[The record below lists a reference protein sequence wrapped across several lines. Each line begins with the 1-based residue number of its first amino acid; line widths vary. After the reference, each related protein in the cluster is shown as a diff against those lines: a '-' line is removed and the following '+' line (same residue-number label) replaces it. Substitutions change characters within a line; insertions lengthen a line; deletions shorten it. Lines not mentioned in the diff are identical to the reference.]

1 MFAQV
6 HSIILQTQRHN
17 ISLMCKNQR
26 GFIAEIQENENMCP
40 HKHVYTMF
48 TAALLYQSSNGG
60 LNGKH
65 SNVYQLMDG
74 YIKCGLYPYTM
85 VLFYHR
91 KIYTITWMSLER
103 GHVPSERRLFQKIV
117 YMVPIRNTPI
127 ETGCS
132 LVIRDRREG
141 GGYREGLG

>member
-1 MFAQV
+1 
-6 HSIILQTQRHN
+6 
-17 ISLMCKNQR
+17 
-26 GFIAEIQENENMCP
+26 MCP

-91 KIYTITWMSLER
+91 KIHTITWMNLER
-103 GHVPSERRLFQKIV
+103 GHVSSERCLFQKIV
-117 YMVPIRNTPI
+117 YMVPLIRNTPI

-132 LVIRDRREG
+132 LAIAQGQERGWGIQG
-141 GGYREGLG
+141 GTANAYWVAFWGDENVLKLDCGDGCVTL